1 MGKLALVFPG
11 QGAQYVGMGKD
22 IYENYDKAKE
32 VFEKGQKALG
42 MDINT
47 LMFEGPEESLSLTE
61 NTQPAILI
69 HSIAILEVLREKADI
84 EPKAFAGLSLGE
96 YSALVA
102 SGSFDFEDAVKFV
115 RKRGQIMQEAVP
127 EGTGS
132 MAAILG
138 LDRDILDEVIRE
150 CSVYGIIQAA
160 NYNCP
165 GQIVISGELK
175 PLEKAVELC
184 KEKGAK
190 RAVILNVSGP
200 FHSSLLDGAGEKL
213 KSELEVVQLGAVT
226 YPVVSNVTGDYA
238 KQEDIKELL
247 VRQVSSSVM
256 WEDSIGRLIDD
267 GFDTFVEIG
276 PGKTLSSFIKKISK
290 KKNAKVSIS
299 NIDKAEDMEKFL
311 SQE

>member
-11 QGAQYVGMGKD
+11 QGAQYVGMGKE

-32 VFEKGQKALG
+32 VFEKGQKALE

-69 HSIAILEVLREKADI
+69 HSIAILEVLKEKADI
-84 EPKAFAGLSLGE
+84 KPQACAGLSLGE

-102 SGSFDFEDAVKFV
+102 SGSFDFEEAVRFV
-115 RKRGQIMQEAVP
+115 RKRGKIMQEAVP

-138 LDRDILDEVIRE
+138 LDREVLNEVIDE
-150 CSVYGIIQAA
+150 CSAYGVVQAA

-184 KEKGAK
+184 KERGAK

-213 KSELEVVQLGAVT
+213 KKELETVDIVDGE

-238 KQEDIKELL
+238 NKEDIKDLL
-247 VRQVSSSVM
+247 VRQVSLSVM

-290 KKNAKVSIS
+290 KKGVKVSIS
-299 NIDKAEDMEKFL
+299 NIDKADDMEKFL